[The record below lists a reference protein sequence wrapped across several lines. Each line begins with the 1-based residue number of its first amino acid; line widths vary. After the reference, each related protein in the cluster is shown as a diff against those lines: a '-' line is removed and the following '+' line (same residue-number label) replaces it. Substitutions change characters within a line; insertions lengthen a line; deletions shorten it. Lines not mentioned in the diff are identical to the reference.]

1 MARLYDLGNWVGNV
15 FRCFWCVGPK
25 YNERKLIGSL
35 NNLATNEAT
44 LLKKTYKQGNID
56 KQKYITVND

>member
-25 YNERKLIGSL
+25 YNERKLMDSL

-44 LLKKTYKQGNID
+44 LFIKKKPISKETLISKNI
-56 KQKYITVND
+56 